1 MKKYILLS
9 IVLGHFASMFAQH
22 ILSGKVTTQAGEP
35 LPGATI
41 YCYELSKGTFS
52 DSDGNFELSNLPAGK
67 ITVQFSFVGYASQV
81 QIVLM
86 DENVKRIDVALHE
99 TALEAEEVVVSGG
112 YNATQH
118 QTAVKIDVLNLDE
131 KRRKISPNIMETL
144 SQVPGV
150 SMISKGSGV
159 AKPVIRGL
167 SMNDILTL
175 NNGVRIENYQ
185 YSDHHPLGVNEFG
198 IEDVEIIKGPA
209 SLLYGSDAIGGVINF
224 IREKPAPVGTLQ
236 GDYGLQLFSN
246 SLGVVQNLGLK
257 GASKDIFGGLRVGY
271 VSHADYLQGGG
282 DFVPNT
288 RFNESSLKANIG
300 HAGRMGTFELFYDH
314 NRHNIGLVEEESAEE
329 IDERGRNPDI
339 FYQRLDNQMLSSRNR
354 LYFNRYKLQI
364 NAAYQDNK
372 LSHIG
377 EANEYE
383 VEMRLRTLTY
393 ETKLHFPSDLY
404 TEYIL
409 GFQGMNQ
416 WNDNLNDRATKLL
429 PDAVM
434 QNYSLFGLL
443 QRTFFSKLKV
453 QGGIRYDYR
462 SVSTQAVGDPAV
474 VDLFRPALDKSYDSF
489 SGSIGAT
496 LDLNESLLFR
506 SNIAAAYRT
515 PNLAELTSK
524 GKHEERFEIGDAS
537 LRPQNAYEVDASL
550 HLHKENYTL
559 DLAGFYNSIRDYIF
573 LSPTGDESAGGVPIY
588 QYRQGD
594 AYLYGGE
601 FAFHIHP
608 VNLSWLHFQTD
619 FSSVIGKQRNGDYL
633 PFIPA
638 HQLNAEIR
646 AEKNEMAFFQD
657 AFISI
662 STNTAFA
669 QRNPA
674 PNETGTSG
682 YTIVDATIGAVVKV
696 ARMPVSWQLGVNNL
710 FDVRYVDHLSTLKEV
725 EYYNPGR
732 NVVLS
737 MKLRF

>member
-1 MKKYILLS
+1 MGKYILLS

-22 ILSGKVTTQAGEP
+22 VLSGKVTTQAGEP

-150 SMISKGSGV
+150 NMISKGSGV

-329 IDERGRNPDI
+329 IDERGRKPDI

-416 WNDNLNDRATKLL
+416 WNDNLNDRETKLL
-429 PDAVM
+429 PKAEI

-453 QGGIRYDYR
+453 QGGIRYDYK
-462 SVSTQAVGDPAV
+462 SLSTQAVGDPAV
-474 VDLFRPALDKSYDSF
+474 IDLFRPALDK
-489 SGSIGAT
+489 
-496 LDLNESLLFR
+496 
-506 SNIAAAYRT
+506 
-515 PNLAELTSK
+515 
-524 GKHEERFEIGDAS
+524 
-537 LRPQNAYEVDASL
+537 
-550 HLHKENYTL
+550 
-559 DLAGFYNSIRDYIF
+559 
-573 LSPTGDESAGGVPIY
+573 
-588 QYRQGD
+588 
-594 AYLYGGE
+594 
-601 FAFHIHP
+601 
-608 VNLSWLHFQTD
+608 
-619 FSSVIGKQRNGDYL
+619 
-633 PFIPA
+633 
-638 HQLNAEIR
+638 
-646 AEKNEMAFFQD
+646 
-657 AFISI
+657 
-662 STNTAFA
+662 
-669 QRNPA
+669 
-674 PNETGTSG
+674 
-682 YTIVDATIGAVVKV
+682 
-696 ARMPVSWQLGVNNL
+696 
-710 FDVRYVDHLSTLKEV
+710 
-725 EYYNPGR
+725 
-732 NVVLS
+732 
-737 MKLRF
+737 